1 MITKELRELSI
12 AELDQKLRDQRAELV
27 GLRLKKTSGQV
38 ENTARFGDLRRDIAR
53 LETLKNQKVRAA
65 AVPAVAAAK

>member
-12 AELDQKLRDQRAELV
+12 AELDIKLRAQRSELV
-27 GLRLKKTSGQV
+27 GLRLKKTAGQV

-53 LETLKNQKVRAA
+53 LETLKNQKNRAA
-65 AVPAVAAAK
+65 ASAAK